1 MHKYEMDS
9 GPWMHI
15 GSAASSNDKQVTD
28 DLATLEHG
36 RRVLMSLENLRKVCQ
51 NHWVWIIS
59 WSP

>member
-15 GSAASSNDKQVTD
+15 GSAASSNDKQVAD

-51 NHWVWIIS
+51 NH
-59 WSP
+59 